1 VRGKI
6 EVEFDQ
12 LNEFARK
19 RSAKQL
25 SARFDYDNE
34 NRKNIIEQE
43 NETFNIAVQLS

>member
-12 LNEFARK
+12 LNGFARK
-19 RSAKQL
+19 RSAKEL
-25 SARFDYDNE
+25 SARFDCDE